1 MNAAHWSSVRWI
13 GVPCIVLVACLL
25 SGCELGSRTVVPEY
39 YTIDYHVSQTPSGGV
54 IVSAQRGQS
63 DLPDGIEIDVLVT
76 RASSAGAAVDQA
88 VLIGST
94 EEQPLSKPVKNGGFT
109 ISATRVLVN
118 SCGLQPPCGPFPAGE
133 YHLLIDVRTPDTAV
147 VGGGGGNGFGGFG
160 ADQISVLDDPRY
172 LSQTHGVHQFP
183 GLEIFKPVQLSAIQS
198 CLDGQGGQHDTGGC
212 SG

>member
-1 MNAAHWSSVRWI
+1 MSRARWI
-13 GVPCIVLVACLL
+13 AWPCVAVIACLL
-25 SGCELGSRTVVPEY
+25 SGCETGSKTVVPEY
-39 YTIDYHVSQTPSGGV
+39 YTIDYHASQTPSGGV

-76 RASSAGAAVDQA
+76 RASSVDSAVDQA

-94 EEQPLSKPVKNGGFT
+94 EEQPLSRPVKNGGFT

-118 SCGLQPPCGPFPAGE
+118 TCGLQPPCGPFRAGA

-147 VGGGGGNGFGGFG
+147 LGGGGSGFGGFG

-172 LSQTHGVHQFP
+172 VSQTHGVHQFP
-183 GLEIFKPVQLSAIQS
+183 GIEIFKPVDLSAIQS
-198 CLDGQGGQHDTGGC
+198 CLDTNGGQHDTGLC
-212 SG
+212 T